1 MYHVVVNPSSCSG
14 KGIVLWGSVEEE
26 LKKANVEYEVYFSEK
41 SGDIKKR
48 MEELSALPDSEVDVI
63 LLGGD
68 GTVNEALQG
77 MNPLS
82 KFVLG
87 YLPTGSSN
95 DLARDLK
102 ASFNPAEAIKHIIS
116 QDNIINMDIG
126 VVHYEDEELSK
137 KYGDRRFSVSAGIGF
152 DAAICAE
159 AMHSK
164 MKDRLNKIGLGKL
177 TYGGIGIKQVFSA
190 PKSPCKLWLDDS
202 DTPIVFDKIFFIAF
216 MNHKFEGGGF
226 KFCPDAD
233 YSDGILDL
241 CTVGAVSIPTF
252 MMALPKAAKGTHFS
266 VKGLAPYKAKKARIH
281 IDTPLWVHTDG
292 EVEAKATDITVTL
305 CEERL
310 KFII

>member
-1 MYHVVVNPSSCSG
+1 MYHVTVNPSSCSG
-14 KGIVLWGSVEEE
+14 KGLSLWNEVESE
-26 LKKANVEYEVYFSEK
+26 LKKNNVEYEVYFSEK
-41 SGDIKKR
+41 GGDIINHMKK
-48 MEELSALPDSEVDVI
+48 LSALDEEEVKVI

-82 KFVLG
+82 KFLLC

-95 DLARDLK
+95 DLARDLN
-102 ASFNPAEAIKHIIS
+102 AAFNPSEAIKRFI
-116 QDNIINMDIG
+116 NRENLINMDIG
-126 VVHYEDEELSK
+126 LLHYADPELETKFGS
-137 KYGDRRFSVSAGIGF
+137 RRFSVSAGIGF
-152 DAAICAE
+152 DAAICEE

-164 MKDRLNKIGLGKL
+164 MKDALNKIGLGKL

-190 PKSPCKLWLDDS
+190 PKSPCELWLDDAE
-202 DTPIVFDKIFFIAF
+202 TPITFDKIFFISF

-233 YSDGILDL
+233 YTDGVLDL
-241 CTVGAVSIPTF
+241 CTVGAISIPTF

-266 VKGLAPYKAKKARIH
+266 IKGIAPYKAKKARIKVG
-281 IDTPLWVHTDG
+281 TPLWVHTDG
-292 EVEAKATDITVTL
+292 EVTTNADEIIVTL
-305 CEERL
+305 CDEKL